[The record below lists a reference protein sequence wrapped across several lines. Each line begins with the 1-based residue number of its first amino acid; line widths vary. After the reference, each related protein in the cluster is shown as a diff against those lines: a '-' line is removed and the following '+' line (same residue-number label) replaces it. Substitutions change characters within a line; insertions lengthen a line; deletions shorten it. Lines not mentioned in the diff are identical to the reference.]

1 MAQKELKR
9 AKAAA
14 IKIQAMYRGY
24 STRKALQAL
33 RDRKDSMGVINYE
46 LNLKP
51 VLLVSEIVEEMVANS
66 CADEKVC
73 KSRRDSN

>member
-46 LNLKP
+46 IKP

-66 CADEKVC
+66 CTDEKVC